1 MPQAEGGPMK
11 GKTLTNT
18 RCLGLVCW
26 SSGLSLQELELL
38 VPRPC
43 RLTSLVV
50 PEMEE
55 ALAISFWTEI
65 FFFFPLI
72 LFYF

>member
-1 MPQAEGGPMK
+1 MTPNEPQAEGGPLK
-11 GKTLTNT
+11 GETLTST
-18 RCLGLVCW
+18 RCLGLVGW

-43 RLTSLVV
+43 RQTSLVV

-55 ALAISFWTEI
+55 AIAVSFCTEI
-65 FFFFPLI
+65 
-72 LFYF
+72 